1 MVMQLSEEGYNVIVV
16 PYPSQAADALQSS
29 FSDARTRL
37 ENDTEWAL
45 VTYGLE
51 SADLTFAGEL
61 LSAAQLKACA
71 HFCPQLEDGKGLIH
85 ELGDGT
91 TLP

>member
-16 PYPSQAADALQSS
+16 PYPSQADALQSS
-29 FSDARTRL
+29 FSGARTRL
-37 ENDTEWAL
+37 ASDTEWAL

-61 LSAAQLKACA
+61 LSAGHLKACA
-71 HFCPQLEDGKGLIH
+71 HFCPQIEDGKGLIH